1 MSNQQ
6 FYDAATDPEYF
17 GDGDANPARNHA
29 LNEKKDV
36 NDLEN
41 HGPRYEKR
49 VRICAPIAPVASDDV
64 SDVSVGQLTEMEKE
78 NAIKYRTCSWQKTA
92 ALLFSEYICLAI
104 MSFPYSYSVL
114 GLVPGLILTVAQAA
128 FVLYTSLIVWEF
140 CLKHPEVRDVCDI
153 GQMLFWNSRIAWYAT
168 AVMFILNNT
177 FIQGLHVLTITRYL
191 NTMSN
196 GAVCTVGF
204 AAIGAIVC
212 WFCSLPRTFNALS
225 KLAAV
230 SAFFTFVSVLLAAI
244 FAGIEE
250 HPKNYN
256 PDPNFIN
263 SAGLKQGG
271 PPIVLVIPA
280 VGTTFVSGLNAFL
293 NSKNPL
299 IVPSCHDL
307 LTS

>member
-6 FYDAATDPEYF
+6 FYDAATDPEFF
-17 GDGDANPARNHA
+17 GNGDANPAHKHT
-29 LNEKKDV
+29 LNEKKDL

-41 HGPRYEKR
+41 NGRRSYERK
-49 VRICAPIAPVASDDV
+49 VRICDPIAPVASDDV
-64 SDVSVGQLTEMEKE
+64 SDLNIGQLTDMEKE
-78 NAIKYRTCSWQKTA
+78 NAIKYRTCSWKKTA

-128 FVLYTSLIVWEF
+128 FVLYTSLVVWEF

-153 GQMLFWNSRIAWYAT
+153 GQMLFWNSRTAWYAT

-212 WFCSLPRTFNALS
+212 WACSLPRTFNALS

-256 PDPNFIN
+256 PDPNHIN
-263 SAGLKQGG
+263 AAGVKQGG
-271 PPIVLVIPA
+271 PPVVLVIPA

-293 NSKNPL
+293 NSKKSL
-299 IVPSCHDL
+299 IIP
-307 LTS
+307 